1 VDIAAWLRE
10 LGLERYE
17 PAFRDNEIDGEV
29 LPRLT
34 AEDLI
39 ALGVTAVGHR
49 RKLLDA
55 VAALRKGDVTL
66 ATGPPE
72 LTADTTA
79 STLAEG
85 ERRQVT
91 VLFADLSG
99 YTRLSREIDAEELH
113 VLAGRFF
120 DVVDAVVEG
129 YGGTVRKHIGD
140 CIMAVFGAP
149 VAHSN
154 DPERAARA
162 ALDIQRRVPAL
173 ADARGRPLGV
183 HIGVASGQVVASGTG
198 SARHREYTVTGE
210 SVNLASRL
218 TDAAQAGEVLISD
231 AVHRALA
238 ERLACAEAGALVVKG
253 FAEPVRAWRLL
264 GLREAAEPGD
274 RPFVG
279 RHSEL
284 QRFRALLAAC
294 QDVGHG
300 QAIYVRGEAGI
311 GKTRL
316 VEEFQAAARRAGFV
330 CHTGLVL
337 DFGAGTGQDAIRSLV
352 RSLLRIEPGGGS
364 DRAAVQAAAE
374 WAVADGLVAAE
385 RRVYLNDLLD
395 LPQPVE
401 LRALYDAMDSS
412 TRARGTRET
421 VAELIARVS
430 AERPLLLVIEDV
442 HWADRPTLDH
452 LATLT
457 ETAAEH
463 PAVLVMTSRVEGD
476 PLDDAWRSHTG
487 RSPLVTID
495 LGPLRPQEAE
505 ILAGAYFMA
514 HAELARRCVE
524 RAAGNPLFLEQLL
537 RHAEES
543 AESGVPGSVQSLV
556 QARMDRLNPPD
567 KLALQ
572 AASVL
577 GQRFDLDMLGALL
590 EQPGYDAGG
599 LVRHRLVRPHGGD
612 ALLFAHVLI
621 RDGVYDLLLKSR
633 RRELHR
639 RAAALFA
646 GRDPVLHAEHLDRAE
661 DPGAPRAY
669 LEAARAQ
676 AGAYRTEAALALV
689 ERGVALA
696 HERADVFALTCYRG
710 EVLHD
715 LGRIVESMNAYR
727 DALEAADDDGERCRA
742 WRGLAAGMRITDRFD
757 EAFAALDA
765 AEALASERDLA
776 AELAHIHHL
785 RGNLYFPLGRL
796 EGCLREHE
804 LSRACARRANSP
816 ELEARALGGLGDAEY
831 ARGRMITAYGY
842 FHRCVELCR
851 QHGLGRIE
859 VANLPM
865 AAFTRQFVD
874 DLRGGS
880 EDALAAIA
888 AAARVGDQRAE
899 IVARLKFLHAIYIC
913 SFAALDLTAAREH
926 AEIAL
931 ALCRRLGARRFESET
946 LIYVADVERAS
957 GRRFEA
963 LKLLKDALAISRETG
978 IGFFGPAILGAL
990 ALATEDPQERQRAL
1004 TEGEA
1009 LLANGCVSHNYL
1021 LFYPDA
1027 MEACLIAGDWDGVE
1041 RYAAALEAYTRPE
1054 PLPWADLR
1062 IARGRALAR
1071 YGRGECGEPMLRE
1084 LRRLREEADRIGWK
1098 TALPPLERA
1107 LVTAEAF
1114 GGSPPT
1120 TQPGVAGPAAR
1131 PSRLRK

>member
-1 VDIAAWLRE
+1 MDCLSCGAANPE
-10 LGLERYE
+10 AKKFCG
-17 PAFRDNEIDGEV
+17 DCG
-29 LPRLT
+29 
-34 AEDLI
+34 
-39 ALGVTAVGHR
+39 
-49 RKLLDA
+49 
-55 VAALRKGDVTL
+55 AALPLHCPALSTSAAQGLGGDAAL
-66 ATGPPE
+66 ALPPPAAE
-72 LTADTTA
+72 L
-79 STLAEG
+79 SEG

-120 DVVDAVVEG
+120 DAVDAVVEG

-149 VAHSN
+149 FAHSN

-183 HIGVASGQVVASGTG
+183 HIGVASGQVVASGSG

-231 AVHRALA
+231 AVHRTLA
-238 ERLACAEAGALVVKG
+238 ERLACAEAGALAVKG

-294 QDVGHG
+294 SEVGHG
-300 QAIYVRGEAGI
+300 QAVYVRGEAGI

-316 VEEFQAAARRAGFV
+316 VEEFQAAAQRAGFV

-352 RSLLRIEPGGGS
+352 RSLLGLKPGGSS
-364 DRAAVQAAAE
+364 DRTAVQAAAE

-401 LRALYDAMDSS
+401 LRALYDAMDSAAR
-412 TRARGTRET
+412 TRGTRET
-421 VAELIARVS
+421 AAELVARAS
-430 AERPLLLVIEDV
+430 AERPLLLVIEDI

-487 RSPLVTID
+487 HSPLVTID

-543 AESGVPGSVQSLV
+543 AETGVPGSVQSLV
-556 QARMDRLNPPD
+556 QARMDRLDPPD

-572 AASVL
+572 AAAVL
-577 GQRFDLDMLGALL
+577 GQRFDRDMLGALL
-590 EQPGYDAGG
+590 EQPGYDAAG
-599 LVRHRLVRPHGGD
+599 LVRHRLVRPHGGG
-612 ALLFAHVLI
+612 ALLFAHALI

-639 RAAALFA
+639 RAATLFA

-661 DPGAPRAY
+661 DPRAPRAY

-676 AGAYRTEAALALV
+676 AAAYRTEAALALV
-689 ERGVALA
+689 ERGLALA
-696 HERADVFALTCYRG
+696 HERADVFALTCYYG

-715 LGRIVESMNAYR
+715 LGQIVESMNAYR
-727 DALEAADDDGERCRA
+727 RGLEAAVNDGERCRA

-757 EAFAALDA
+757 EAFATLDA
-765 AEALASERDLA
+765 AEDLATERDLA
-776 AELAHIHHL
+776 AELARIHHL

-831 ARGRMITAYGY
+831 ARGRMITAYGC

-851 QHGLGRIE
+851 KHGLGRIE

-865 AAFTRQFVD
+865 AAFTRLFAN
-874 DLRGGS
+874 DLRSGS

-899 IVARLKFLHAIYIC
+899 IVARLKFLHAIYI

-946 LIYVADVERAS
+946 LIYVADLERAS
-957 GRRFEA
+957 GRCFEA
-963 LKLLKDALAISRETG
+963 RKLLENALAISRETG
-978 IGFFGPAILGAL
+978 PGFFGAAILGAL
-990 ALATEDPQERQRAL
+990 ALTTEDPRERQTAL
-1004 TEGEA
+1004 AEGEA
-1009 LLANGCVSHNYL
+1009 LLAAGCVSHNYL

-1027 MEACLIAGDWDGVE
+1027 MEASLIAGDWDAVD

-1054 PLPWADLR
+1054 PLSWADLR

-1071 YGRGECGEPMLRE
+1071 YGSGERGEPTVRE
-1084 LRRLREEADRIGWK
+1084 LRRLREEADRVGWK
-1098 TALPPLERA
+1098 TALPALERA
-1107 LVTAEAF
+1107 LVPAEPF
-1114 GGSPPT
+1114 LG
-1120 TQPGVAGPAAR
+1120 
-1131 PSRLRK
+1131 

>member
-1 VDIAAWLRE
+1 MDIAAWLRE

-17 PAFRDNEIDGEV
+17 PVFRDNEIDAEV

-34 AEDLI
+34 AEDLT

-72 LTADTTA
+72 LAADTTA
-79 STLAEG
+79 STLPEG

-238 ERLACAEAGALVVKG
+238 ERLACAEAGALAVKG

-279 RHSEL
+279 RRSEL

-294 QDVGHG
+294 PEVGHG
-300 QAIYVRGEAGI
+300 QAVYVRGEAGI

-352 RSLLRIEPGGGS
+352 RSLLGLKPGGLS

-421 VAELIARVS
+421 VAELVARAS

-476 PLDDAWRSHTG
+476 PLDDAWRSRTG

-505 ILAGAYFMA
+505 ILAGAYFKA

-556 QARMDRLNPPD
+556 QARMDRLDPPD

-577 GQRFDLDMLGALL
+577 GQRFDRDMLGALL
-590 EQPGYDAGG
+590 EQPGYDAAG
-599 LVRHRLVRPHGGD
+599 LVRHLLVRPHGGG
-612 ALLFAHVLI
+612 ALLFAHALI
-621 RDGVYDLLLKSR
+621 RDGVYDLLLKSSAAGAASAGGG
-633 RRELHR
+633 LVR
-639 RAAALFA
+639 RA
-646 GRDPVLHAEHLDRAE
+646 RS
-661 DPGAPRAY
+661 GAPRRAPGPGGGPRGAPG
-669 LEAARAQ
+669 LPGGGARPGGGVPHGGC
-676 AGAYRTEAALALV
+676 AGAGRARRRPRPRAGGRLRPDLLPRGGPARSRPDRGIN
-689 ERGVALA
+689 ERVP
-696 HERADVFALTCYRG
+696 
-710 EVLHD
+710 
-715 LGRIVESMNAYR
+715 S
-727 DALEAADDDGERCRA
+727 ALEAADDDGERCRA

-765 AEALASERDLA
+765 AEALATERDLA

-831 ARGRMITAYGY
+831 ARGRMITAYRY

-880 EDALAAIA
+880 EDALAAIE

-946 LIYVADVERAS
+946 LIYVADIERAS
-957 GRRFEA
+957 GRRVEA
-963 LKLLKDALAISRETG
+963 LKLLKNALAISRETG
-978 IGFFGPAILGAL
+978 TGFFGPAILGAL
-990 ALATEDPQERQRAL
+990 ALTTEDPQERQRAL

-1009 LLANGCVSHNYL
+1009 LLATGCVSHNYL

-1027 MEACLIAGDWDGVE
+1027 MEASLIAGDWDGVE

-1071 YGRGECGEPMLRE
+1071 YGRGERGEPTLRE
-1084 LRRLREEADRIGWK
+1084 LRRLREEADRVGWK
-1098 TALPPLERA
+1098 TALPALERA
-1107 LVTAEAF
+1107 LVPAEAF
-1114 GGSPPT
+1114 
-1120 TQPGVAGPAAR
+1120 
-1131 PSRLRK
+1131 

>member
-1 VDIAAWLRE
+1 MDCPSCGAANPEAKRFC
-10 LGLERYE
+10 G
-17 PAFRDNEIDGEV
+17 DCG
-29 LPRLT
+29 
-34 AEDLI
+34 
-39 ALGVTAVGHR
+39 
-49 RKLLDA
+49 
-55 VAALRKGDVTL
+55 AALSLGCPALSTSAAKGLGGDG
-66 ATGPPE
+66 APASPPPAAE
-72 LTADTTA
+72 L
-79 STLAEG
+79 SEG

-113 VLAGRFF
+113 ALAGRFF
-120 DVVDAVVEG
+120 DAVDAVVED

-162 ALDIQRRVPAL
+162 ALDIQHRVPAL

-210 SVNLASRL
+210 LVNLASRL

-231 AVHRALA
+231 AVHRVLA
-238 ERLACAEAGALVVKG
+238 ERLACAEARALAVKG

-264 GLREAAEPGD
+264 GLREAAEPGH

-279 RHSEL
+279 RRSEL
-284 QRFRALLAAC
+284 QRFRKLLAAC
-294 QDVGHG
+294 PEVGHG
-300 QAIYVRGEAGI
+300 QAVYVRGEAGI

-316 VEEFQAAARRAGFV
+316 VEEFQVAARRAGFA

-337 DFGAGTGQDAIRSLV
+337 DFGVGTGQDAIRSLV
-352 RSLLRIEPGGGS
+352 RSLLGLKPGGPS
-364 DRAAVQAAAE
+364 DRSAVQAAAE
-374 WAVADGLVAAE
+374 SAVADGLVAAE

-421 VAELIARVS
+421 AAELFARAS
-430 AERPLLLVIEDV
+430 AARPLLLVIEDV
-442 HWADRPTLDH
+442 HWADRQTLDH

-457 ETAAEH
+457 KTAAAH
-463 PAVLVMTSRVEGD
+463 QAVLVMTSRVEGD
-476 PLDDAWRSHTG
+476 PLDDAWRSRTG
-487 RSPLVTID
+487 RSALVTID

-505 ILAGAYFMA
+505 ILAGAYFKA

-556 QARMDRLNPPD
+556 QARMDRLDAPD

-577 GQRFDLDMLGALL
+577 GQRFDREMLGALL
-590 EQPGYDAGG
+590 EQPGYDVAG
-599 LVRHRLVRPHGGD
+599 LVRHLLVRPHGGG
-612 ALLFAHVLI
+612 ALLFAHALI
-621 RDGVYDLLLKSR
+621 RDGVYALLLKSW

-646 GRDPVLHAEHLDRAE
+646 GRDAVLHAEHLDRAE
-661 DPGAPRAY
+661 DLGAPRAY

-676 AGAYRTEAALALV
+676 AAAYRTEAALALV

-727 DALEAADDDGERCRA
+727 RSLEAADNDGERCRA

-765 AEALASERDLA
+765 AEALATDRDLA
-776 AELAHIHHL
+776 VELARIHHL
-785 RGNLYFPLGRL
+785 RGNLFFPLGRL

-831 ARGRMITAYGY
+831 ARGRMITAYGC

-851 QHGLGRIE
+851 KHGLGRIE

-865 AAFTRQFVD
+865 AAFTRVFAN
-874 DLRGGS
+874 DLRVGS
-880 EDALAAIA
+880 EDPLAAIE

-913 SFAALDLTAAREH
+913 SFTTLDLTAAREH

-957 GRRFEA
+957 GRRFDA
-963 LKLLKDALAISRETG
+963 LKLLKNALAISRETG
-978 IGFFGPAILGAL
+978 TGFFGAAILGAL
-990 ALATEDPQERQRAL
+990 ALTTEDPEERQRAL

-1009 LLANGCVSHNYL
+1009 LLAAGCVSHNYL

-1027 MEACLIAGDWDGVE
+1027 MEASLIAGDWDGAE

-1071 YGRGECGEPMLRE
+1071 YGRGERGEPSLRE
-1084 LRRLREEADRIGWK
+1084 LRRLREEADRVGWK
-1098 TALPPLERA
+1098 TALPALERA
-1107 LVTAEAF
+1107 LVAAQAF
-1114 GGSPPT
+1114 
-1120 TQPGVAGPAAR
+1120 
-1131 PSRLRK
+1131 

>member
-10 LGLERYE
+10 LGLARYE
-17 PAFRDNEIDGEV
+17 AVFRDNEIDAEV

-34 AEDLI
+34 AEDLT
-39 ALGVTAVGHR
+39 ALGVSAVGHR

-55 VAALRKGDVTL
+55 VAVLRKGDITPATRSAEL
-66 ATGPPE
+66 A
-72 LTADTTA
+72 ADTTD
-79 STLAEG
+79 STLPEG

-149 VAHSN
+149 LAHSN

-162 ALDIQRRVPAL
+162 ALDIQHQVPAL

-183 HIGVASGQVVASGTG
+183 HIGVASGQVVASGSG
-198 SARHREYTVTGE
+198 SARHRDYTVTGE

-238 ERLACAEAGALVVKG
+238 ERLACAEAGALAVKG

-264 GLREAAEPGD
+264 GLREAADPGD

-294 QDVGHG
+294 QEVEHG
-300 QAIYVRGEAGI
+300 QAVYVRGEAGI

-352 RSLLRIEPGGGS
+352 RSLLGLEPAGLS
-364 DRAAVQAAAE
+364 DQAAAQAAAE

-401 LRALYDAMDSS
+401 LRALYDAMDSA

-421 VAELIARVS
+421 AAELVARAS
-430 AERPLLLVIEDV
+430 AQRPLLLVIEDV

-452 LATLT
+452 LATLI
-457 ETAAEH
+457 ETAVEH
-463 PAVLVMTSRVEGD
+463 PVVLVMTSRVEGD
-476 PLDDAWRSHTG
+476 PLDDAWRSRTG
-487 RSPLVTID
+487 RSSLVTID

-505 ILAGAYFMA
+505 ILAGAYFKA

-556 QARMDRLNPPD
+556 QARMDRLGTPD

-590 EQPGYDAGG
+590 EQPGYDAAG
-599 LVRHRLVRPHGGD
+599 LVRHRLVRPHGGG

-633 RRELHR
+633 RRELHQ

-646 GRDPVLHAEHLDRAE
+646 RRDPVLHAEHLDRAE

-676 AGAYRTEAALALV
+676 AAAYRTEAALALV

-696 HERADVFALTCYRG
+696 HQRADVFALTCYRG

-715 LGRIVESMNAYR
+715 LGRIMESMNAYR
-727 DALEAADDDGERCRA
+727 DALEAADEDERCRA
-742 WRGLAAGMRITDRFD
+742 WRGLAAGMRITDCFD
-757 EAFAALDA
+757 EALAALDA
-765 AEALASERDLA
+765 AEALATERDLP

-796 EGCLREHE
+796 GGCLREHE

-831 ARGRMITAYGY
+831 ARGRMITAYRY

-874 DLRGGS
+874 DLRGRS

-913 SFAALDLTAAREH
+913 SFAALDMTAAREH

-931 ALCRRLGARRFESET
+931 ALSRRLGARRFESEA
-946 LIYVADVERAS
+946 LI
-957 GRRFEA
+957 
-963 LKLLKDALAISRETG
+963 
-978 IGFFGPAILGAL
+978 
-990 ALATEDPQERQRAL
+990 
-1004 TEGEA
+1004 
-1009 LLANGCVSHNYL
+1009 
-1021 LFYPDA
+1021 
-1027 MEACLIAGDWDGVE
+1027 
-1041 RYAAALEAYTRPE
+1041 
-1054 PLPWADLR
+1054 
-1062 IARGRALAR
+1062 
-1071 YGRGECGEPMLRE
+1071 
-1084 LRRLREEADRIGWK
+1084 
-1098 TALPPLERA
+1098 
-1107 LVTAEAF
+1107 
-1114 GGSPPT
+1114 
-1120 TQPGVAGPAAR
+1120 
-1131 PSRLRK
+1131 

>member
-1 VDIAAWLRE
+1 MDIAAWLRE

-17 PAFRDNEIDGEV
+17 PVFRDNEIDAEV

-34 AEDLI
+34 AEDLT

-66 ATGPPE
+66 ATGPAE
-72 LTADTTA
+72 LAADTTA
-79 STLAEG
+79 STLPEG

-238 ERLACAEAGALVVKG
+238 ERLACAEAGALAVKG

-279 RHSEL
+279 RRSEL

-294 QDVGHG
+294 PEVGHG
-300 QAIYVRGEAGI
+300 QAVYVRGEAGI

-352 RSLLRIEPGGGS
+352 RSLLGLKPGGLS

-421 VAELIARVS
+421 AAELVARAS

-476 PLDDAWRSHTG
+476 PLDDAWRSRTG

-556 QARMDRLNPPD
+556 QARMDRLDPPD

-577 GQRFDLDMLGALL
+577 GQRFDWDMLGALL
-590 EQPGYDAGG
+590 EQPGYDAAG
-599 LVRHRLVRPHGGD
+599 LVRHLLVRPHGGG
-612 ALLFAHVLI
+612 ALLFAHALI

-676 AGAYRTEAALALV
+676 AAAYRTEAALALV

-765 AEALASERDLA
+765 AEALATERDLA

-851 QHGLGRIE
+851 KHGLGRIE

-913 SFAALDLTAAREH
+913 SFATLDLTAAREH

-963 LKLLKDALAISRETG
+963 LKLLKNALAISRETG
-978 IGFFGPAILGAL
+978 TGFFGPAILGAL
-990 ALATEDPQERQRAL
+990 ALTTEDPQERQRAL

-1009 LLANGCVSHNYL
+1009 LLATGCVSHNYL

-1027 MEACLIAGDWDGVE
+1027 MEASLIAGDWDGVE

-1071 YGRGECGEPMLRE
+1071 YGRGERGEPTLRE
-1084 LRRLREEADRIGWK
+1084 LRRLREEADRVGWK
-1098 TALPPLERA
+1098 SALPALERA
-1107 LVTAEAF
+1107 LVPADAF
-1114 GGSPPT
+1114 
-1120 TQPGVAGPAAR
+1120 
-1131 PSRLRK
+1131 

>member
-1 VDIAAWLRE
+1 MW
-10 LGLERYE
+10 
-17 PAFRDNEIDGEV
+17 
-29 LPRLT
+29 
-34 AEDLI
+34 
-39 ALGVTAVGHR
+39 
-49 RKLLDA
+49 
-55 VAALRKGDVTL
+55 
-66 ATGPPE
+66 
-72 LTADTTA
+72 
-79 STLAEG
+79 
-85 ERRQVT
+85 
-91 VLFADLSG
+91 
-99 YTRLSREIDAEELH
+99 
-113 VLAGRFF
+113 
-120 DVVDAVVEG
+120 
-129 YGGTVRKHIGD
+129 
-140 CIMAVFGAP
+140 
-149 VAHSN
+149 
-154 DPERAARA
+154 
-162 ALDIQRRVPAL
+162 
-173 ADARGRPLGV
+173 
-183 HIGVASGQVVASGTG
+183 
-198 SARHREYTVTGE
+198 
-210 SVNLASRL
+210 
-218 TDAAQAGEVLISD
+218 
-231 AVHRALA
+231 
-238 ERLACAEAGALVVKG
+238 
-253 FAEPVRAWRLL
+253 AWRLL
-264 GLREAAEPGD
+264 GLRESADPGD

-294 QDVGHG
+294 QEVRRG
-300 QAIYVRGEAGI
+300 QAVYVRGEAGI

-352 RSLLRIEPGGGS
+352 RSLLGLEPGGGS
-364 DRAAVQAAAE
+364 DRAAVHAAGE
-374 WAVADGLVAAE
+374 WAVADGLVVAE

-412 TRARGTRET
+412 NRARGTRET

-476 PLDDAWRSHTG
+476 PLDDAWRPHTG
-487 RSPLVTID
+487 RRPLVTID
-495 LGPLRPQEAE
+495 LGPLRPQESE
-505 ILAGAYFMA
+505 ILAGAYFKA

-556 QARMDRLNPPD
+556 QARMDRLDPPD

-599 LVRHRLVRPHGGD
+599 LVRHRLMRPHGGG

-621 RDGVYDLLLKSR
+621 RDGVYDLLLKSW

-676 AGAYRTEAALALV
+676 AAAYRTEAALALV

-710 EVLHD
+710 ELLHD
-715 LGRIVESMNAYR
+715 LGRIVESMNEYR
-727 DALEAADDDGERCRA
+727 DALEAAADDDGERCRA
-742 WRGLAAGMRITDRFD
+742 WRGVAAGMRITDRFD
-757 EAFAALDA
+757 EAFAALDT
-765 AEALASERDLA
+765 AEALATEQDLA

-804 LSRACARRANSP
+804 LSRACARRASSP

-831 ARGRMITAYGY
+831 ARGRMITAHGY

-913 SFAALDLTAAREH
+913 SFVALDMTAAREH

-946 LIYVADVERAS
+946 LIYVADIERAS
-957 GRRFEA
+957 GRRFQA
-963 LKLLKDALAISRETG
+963 LKLLKNALAISRETG
-978 IGFFGPAILGAL
+978 TGFFGPAILGAL
-990 ALATEDPQERQRAL
+990 AVATEDPQERQRAL

-1009 LLANGCVSHNYL
+1009 LLATGCVSHNYL

-1027 MEACLIAGDWDGVE
+1027 MEASLIAGDWDGVE

-1054 PLPWADLR
+1054 PLPWANLR

-1071 YGRGECGEPMLRE
+1071 YGRGECSEPTFRE
-1084 LRRLREEADRIGWK
+1084 LRRLWEEADRVGWK
-1098 TALPPLERA
+1098 TALPALERA
-1107 LVTAEAF
+1107 LHSADLRGLLLPAEWSGGQPQKEAAVTDIGAAHAERICD
-1114 GGSPPT
+1114 SPR
-1120 TQPGVAGPAAR
+1120 A
-1131 PSRLRK
+1131 

>member
-17 PAFRDNEIDGEV
+17 LVFRDNEIDAEV

-34 AEDLI
+34 AEDLT

-55 VAALRKGDVTL
+55 VAALRKGNVTL
-66 ATGPPE
+66 TTGPPE
-72 LTADTTA
+72 LAADPTA
-79 STLAEG
+79 SEG

-162 ALDIQRRVPAL
+162 ALDIQRQVPAL

-198 SARHREYTVTGE
+198 SARHREYSVTGE

-238 ERLACAEAGALVVKG
+238 ERLACAEAGALAVKG

-264 GLREAAEPGD
+264 GLREGAEPGD

-294 QDVGHG
+294 SEVGHG
-300 QAIYVRGEAGI
+300 QAVYVRGEAGI

-337 DFGAGTGQDAIRSLV
+337 DFGTRTGQDAIRSLV
-352 RSLLRIEPGGGS
+352 RSLLGLEPGGGS
-364 DRAAVQAAAE
+364 DRVAVQAAAE

-401 LRALYDAMDSS
+401 LRALYDAMDSA

-421 VAELIARVS
+421 AAELVARAS
-430 AERPLLLVIEDV
+430 DERPLLLIIEDV

-463 PAVLVMTSRVEGD
+463 PAVVVMTSRVEGD
-476 PLDDAWRSHTG
+476 PLDDAWRSRTG

-495 LGPLRPQEAE
+495 LGPLRPHEAE
-505 ILAGAYFMA
+505 VLAGAYFMA

-543 AESGVPGSVQSLV
+543 AETGVPGSVQSLV
-556 QARMDRLNPPD
+556 QARMDRLDPTD

-577 GQRFDLDMLGALL
+577 GQRFDLDLLGALL
-590 EQPGYDAGG
+590 DQPGYDAAG
-599 LVRHRLVRPHGGD
+599 LLRHLLVRPQGGG
-612 ALLFAHVLI
+612 ALLFAHALI

-646 GRDPVLHAEHLDRAE
+646 GRDLVLHAEHLDRAE
-661 DPGAPRAY
+661 DAGAPRAY

-676 AGAYRTEAALALV
+676 AAAYRTEAALALV
-689 ERGVALA
+689 ERGVALT

-715 LGRIVESMNAYR
+715 LGRIAESMNAYR
-727 DALEAADDDGERCRA
+727 RALGAADDDGERCRA

-765 AEALASERDLA
+765 AEALATERDLA

-804 LSRACARRANSP
+804 LSRACARRASSP

-831 ARGRMITAYGY
+831 ARGRMITAYGC

-851 QHGLGRIE
+851 KHGLGRIE

-899 IVARLKFLHAIYIC
+899 IVARLKFLHAIDIC
-913 SFAALDLTAAREH
+913 SFAALDMTAATEH

-957 GRRFEA
+957 GRRVEA
-963 LKLLKDALAISRETG
+963 LKLLKNALAISRETG
-978 IGFFGPAILGAL
+978 MGFFGPAILGAL
-990 ALATEDPQERQRAL
+990 ALTTEDPQERQRAL
-1004 TEGEA
+1004 TDGEA
-1009 LLANGCVSHNYL
+1009 LLATGCVSHNFL

-1027 MEACLIAGDWDGVE
+1027 MEASLIAGDWDGVE

-1071 YGRGECGEPMLRE
+1071 YGRGECSEPTVRE
-1084 LRRLREEADRIGWK
+1084 LRRLREEADRLGWK
-1098 TALPPLERA
+1098 TALPALERA
-1107 LVTAEAF
+1107 LVPAEAF
-1114 GGSPPT
+1114 
-1120 TQPGVAGPAAR
+1120 
-1131 PSRLRK
+1131 